1 MNCPCVHFH
10 QPIHFDLS
18 SNSVLRVGGGKVHKT
33 GRGAFL
39 IRSAL
44 VREGGGGFEG
54 VDLDFLSAMYLPW
67 RQYLHF
73 WLLFVSFCIFFCLS
87 LYIDFFLFCFLL
99 LPVPTNAG
107 TWCEMAWTTV
117 CNAPQW
123 FSPVS
128 FVDGRIMWSS
138 SVIDRWFLSD
148 DVTSLPQIITG
159 WHRLSAV
166 FCLCRRKY
174 SKTRR
179 RTSKGSNSSCASH
192 HRYFEFSWNNA
203 TTRPDPSPKPRVPQ
217 VSLSTTTP
225 SWFVSSGA
233 VDPIPSSICRVTK
246 VMGHF
251 FFLETGEFRRLF
263 CSTFELMK
271 TGQLVSSIWP
281 IRKKFKQRVL
291 VLSMWRNR
299 LDWIYADGSFS
310 TSASRKITRATCLSL
325 SRICSS
331 LQGRQ
336 R

>member
-44 VREGGGGFEG
+44 VREGGGDSRALTLTFSLRCTCRGDNTCIFGFYSFPFAF
-54 VDLDFLSAMYLPW
+54 FLSLAVHW
-67 RQYLHF
+67 
-73 WLLFVSFCIFFCLS
+73 
-87 LYIDFFLFCFLL
+87 FFLFCFLL

-107 TWCEMAWTTV
+107 TRCEMAWTTV

-166 FCLCRRKY
+166 FCLCRRKN